1 MDLLEFI
8 TQFSNKPKKH
18 GDIWIYI
25 LIRLNQKTHISEL
38 LSFHKISKATLYRIF
53 SLYNCDIK
61 HNSGIIKILIKNC
74 CIYSESS
81 IIKKEV
87 NKSNL
92 QNKNKDLKLEIKSE
106 DIYEIIINY
115 LNQQSGKKYSSTSST
130 YRNLINSRIKEGY
143 KVDDFKKV
151 IDIKCKKW
159 LKTSMEDYIRP
170 QTLFSNKFEG
180 YINETIIEEK
190 KSIDKANDTINKAKQ
205 FDWKLNN

>member
-18 GDIWIYI
+18 GDVWIYI

-38 LSFHKISKATLYRIF
+38 LSFHNISKSTLYRIF

-61 HNSGIIKILIKNC
+61 HNSSLIKIIIKNKYIFSRSNIK
-74 CIYSESS
+74 
-81 IIKKEV
+81 IKEL
-87 NKSNL
+87 NKPIFN
-92 QNKNKDLKLEIKSE
+92 NKNNDIKL
-106 DIYEIIINY
+106 DIESKNKYEIIIDY
-115 LNQQSGKKYSSTSST
+115 LNEQSGKKYSSNSST
-130 YRNLINSRIKEGY
+130 NKNLINSRLKDGY
-143 KVDDFKKV
+143 KIDDFKRV

-159 LKTSMEDYIRP
+159 LNTSMEDYLRP

-180 YINETIIEEK
+180 YMNETLNEEK
-190 KSIDKANDTINKAKQ
+190 NSLDKANDTINKAKQ